1 MPMVR
6 SCDAMDFVFVSGL
19 LTQGDPRSVDI
30 QKIIRAPEKETLY
43 EVVLVWVGCTRPSLP
58 YSAVIRNP
66 SPNLIVITC

>member
-1 MPMVR
+1 MPMVP

-30 QKIIRAPEKETLY
+30 QKINVLLKETLY
-43 EVVLVWVGCTRPSLP
+43 EVVLVWVGSHQPSLP
-58 YSAVIRNP
+58 YSAEIRNP

>member
-1 MPMVR
+1 MVR

-30 QKIIRAPEKETLY
+30 QKINVLLKETLY

>member
-30 QKIIRAPEKETLY
+30 QKINVLLKETLY

>member
-30 QKIIRAPEKETLY
+30 QKMNVLLKETLY
-43 EVVLVWVGCTRPSLP
+43 EVLLVWVGCTRPSLP